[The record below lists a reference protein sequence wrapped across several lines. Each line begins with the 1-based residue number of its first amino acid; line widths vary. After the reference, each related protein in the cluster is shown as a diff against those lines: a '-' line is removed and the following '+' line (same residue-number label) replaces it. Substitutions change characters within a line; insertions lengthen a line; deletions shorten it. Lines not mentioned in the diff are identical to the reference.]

1 MIRASRRKLPSA
13 EPLKAVI
20 SPWLL
25 LILFLAAAAIC
36 WSLHA
41 TVAAVILT
49 IFATLI
55 AAGVVTAPFA
65 RRRHEEKL
73 AKLPPNASCSY
84 ARSFDFRHTETL
96 VMRAV
101 FEELQPFVEF
111 PILASHGL
119 VEDLH
124 LDGEDFSLDIA
135 PVIAQRLDR
144 TLRGSDRN
152 PYYGRIN
159 TVEDLVRFMEA
170 QPCQETRK
178 TQPAME

>member
-25 LILFLAAAAIC
+25 LILFVAAATMC
-36 WSLHA
+36 WFLHA
-41 TVAAVILT
+41 TVAAIIFT
-49 IFATLI
+49 TFATLI

-84 ARSFDFRHTETL
+84 ARSFDFRHTDTL
-96 VMRAV
+96 AMRAV
-101 FEELQPFVEF
+101 FEELQPLVDF
-111 PILASHGL
+111 PIQASHRL
-119 VEDLH
+119 IEDLR
-124 LDGEDFSLDIA
+124 LDEEDLNLDLA
-135 PVIAQRLDR
+135 PVIAQRLRR
-144 TLRGSDRN
+144 TLHPSEKN
-152 PYYGRIN
+152 PNYGRVH

-170 QPCQETRK
+170 QALGNAQK
-178 TQPAME
+178 T